1 MVFPDRRTA
10 SVLLTILLFAI
21 VLAVVYVARTVIV
34 IFAFSILFA
43 YLINPIVRFLQRHSL
58 FFKNLRGPHVVEAYL
73 ALIVFTVLLS
83 HGLFPQFRKNA
94 DQLLATIPTLTD
106 RVSSGEIASNIGSN
120 LGWADEQANQIRIF
134 FQRHRTNVEQAAAT
148 IEQSAPAVLAGFFVI
163 PVLAI
168 FFLSDG
174 ENLANQVIQL
184 VSTKERYAA
193 VRSLADELH
202 VMMQRY
208 IRAKVILGGLSLLYC
223 LIAMLILGFPNAIV
237 LGVLAGILEFIPVVG
252 WMTAA
257 VIIVSAGALGHSH
270 WIWML
275 ALLVVWRILM
285 DYGIAPRVMGHELE
299 IHPLLAIFTLM
310 VGGAVGGIVGIYL
323 SVPLVAALR
332 VIYRRFASPPI
343 GATVP
348 SNIVG
353 VFPSEQRNISAA
365 AEGPLHETT
374 TSDC

>member
-10 SVLLTILLFAI
+10 NALLTILLFTI
-21 VLAVVYVARTVIV
+21 VVAAVYVARTVIV

-73 ALIVFTVLLS
+73 ALIVFTVLLT
-83 HGLFPQFRKNA
+83 HGLIPEFRKNA
-94 DQLLATIPTLTD
+94 GPLLAAIPTLTD
-106 RVSSGEIASNIGSN
+106 RVSSGEIANNLGNN
-120 LGWADEQANQIRIF
+120 LGWADEQASQIRIF
-134 FQRHRTNVEQAAAT
+134 LQRHRAHVERAAAT
-148 IEQSAPAVLAGFFVI
+148 IEQSAPEVLAGFAVI
-163 PVLAI
+163 PILAI

-174 ENLANQVIQL
+174 ENLANQVIHL
-184 VSTKERYAA
+184 VSTKENHPSM
-193 VRSLADELH
+193 RSLADELH
-202 VMMQRY
+202 VMLQRY

-223 LIAMLILGFPNAIV
+223 LIAMLLLGFPNAIV

-257 VIIVSAGALGHSH
+257 VMIVTAGALSHSH

-332 VIYRRFASPPI
+332 VVYRRLASPPVR
-343 GATVP
+343 ATAPGTVAESP
-348 SNIVG
+348 E
-353 VFPSEQRNISAA
+353 PTSE
-365 AEGPLHETT
+365 
-374 TSDC
+374 TSVMA